1 MTTTSG
7 NTNTP
12 ETNAQLA
19 ADYVTKMQADIAQ
32 ATTLIAQLKALFPQ
46 AQQLSAIVAFLTQF
60 FGADCSITKQYQA
73 QLDQLNAQMKGI
85 EAQLNTLGAGLDA
98 FDNAITA
105 LENGTATVFADGDG
119 NIDEDLQI
127 FANAFDKICQAM
139 MDKLVADEYGA
150 KMDADGDDNQ
160 ALEQDSIAAM
170 KASSA
175 ENGVLNDLQQDIGQA
190 LVTLN
195 NQKNAAQ
202 TDLDSYH
209 WWDDVFSFGTDEDA
223 KEEDRAII
231 RNSNDMRTILTGVLG
246 DLAPEMGACENMVYE
261 TASLALGKILDK
273 LMKLLAN
280 TTLTPNDKLN
290 QVKCLV
296 AVALGILS
304 EVQTDAAKMKA
315 KDQQTES
322 KSAVFATQMNIS
334 DEKAQFDQLQEE
346 LKYASIMKTIMAIA
360 KPLMEVGGMLLAP
373 GLGSL
378 LVMAALMIMD
388 EAGLTDKL
396 TKVLASHGFGQI
408 GAEIFVG
415 ALELVA
421 TVGGGAVLDKA
432 LTKATAVVAKV
443 VAAEVAAVV
452 SKIIEETV
460 QKTLEAAG
468 KVGDKVA
475 EAAVREAVTQAV
487 NKSVET
493 AAEKTVVMTSKQAAA
508 KLVPALKEASKT
520 STEGIGKLIT
530 EQGVKDG
537 ASNYAV
543 MLAKTAAPNAVA
555 AAESAATKAASD
567 IQFLA
572 EAAANGAD
580 ISPAEI
586 EAVANRASNE
596 AIADATGSTIKEV
609 ESSGAKQTNLN
620 KFMSRVVAPA
630 AYVALSDGAISSLT
644 EWSLKKAGKKEDS
657 DEFMK
662 IMETIKIIE
671 SILASMA
678 VAGGTGLFS
687 SVSSMS
693 LAGNATTK
701 AMIFGQAVGMLGTG
715 MSAYSMAGQAD
726 SEMEQAGTVKAIN
739 ASTVSNEMLNMFMQQ
754 FTQQGDIDRKTLEN
768 QMSEQASNYTLIS
781 QYENNAKAAAQ
792 VLAQSAV

>member
-1 MTTTSG
+1 MTTSS
-7 NTNTP
+7 NNANKP

-32 ATTLIAQLKALFPQ
+32 ATVLIAQLKALFPQ

-60 FGADCSITKQYQA
+60 FGADCNITKQYQA
-73 QLDQLNAQMKGI
+73 QLDQLNAAMKGI

-160 ALEQDSIAAM
+160 ALEQDSVAAM

-209 WWDDVFSFGTDEDA
+209 WWDDVFSLGSDESA
-223 KEEDRAII
+223 KDEDRAII
-231 RNSNDMRTILTGVLG
+231 RNSNDMRTILTGILS

-261 TASLALGKILDK
+261 TASLALGKLLDK

-280 TTLTPNDKLN
+280 TTISPESKLN
-290 QVKCLV
+290 QIKCLV
-296 AVALGILS
+296 AVALGILA

-322 KSAVFATQMNIS
+322 KSATFATEMNIS

-373 GLGSL
+373 GLGSF

-396 TKVLASHGFGQI
+396 TNVLASHGFGQI

-421 TVGGGAVLDKA
+421 TVGGGMVLDNA
-432 LTKATAVVAKV
+432 LEEAEKVVVEVVAV
-443 VAAEVAAVV
+443 EVAAVV

-487 NKSVET
+487 NKAVET
-493 AAEKTVVMTSKQAAA
+493 AAEKSVIIASKQSAA
-508 KLVPALKEASKT
+508 KLLPALTAASKT
-520 STEGIGKLIT
+520 SGEGVGKSVA
-530 EQGVKDG
+530 EQASAQG
-537 ASNYAV
+537 ASGYSTR
-543 MLAKTAAPNAVA
+543 LAQVAAPNAVA

-580 ISPAEI
+580 VSTVEI
-586 EAVANRASNE
+586 NAVANRASNE
-596 AIADATGSTIKEV
+596 AIAKATDSSIKEV
-609 ESSGAKQTNLN
+609 ESAGAKQSNLN
-620 KFMSRVVAPA
+620 KFGSRVVAPA

-644 EWSLKKAGKKEDS
+644 EYELKKSGHKKDS
-657 DEFMK
+657 DYFQR

-701 AMIFGQAVGMLGTG
+701 AMIFGQAVGMIGTS

-726 SEMEQAGTVKAIN
+726 SEMEQAETVKAIN
-739 ASTVSNEMLNMFMQQ
+739 ASSVSNEMLNMFMQQ

-781 QYENNAKAAAQ
+781 QYENNAKALSQ